1 MGDGCRLQLL
11 IFLGVMG
18 LVGLYLYKS
27 YLQLRG
33 ENPLLWIQWQLRGFT
48 LKIRVKAEHFQEK
61 AP

>member
-33 ENPLLWIQWQLRGFT
+33 ENPLLSTVDPMATTGFYS
-48 LKIRVKAEHFQEK
+48 EH
-61 AP
+61 